1 MSQKICFYHRC
12 SALCLG
18 GLNPP
23 PFPVFAFFDPVFQ
36 VLQLLTL
43 SVLVSYNYYKTKSW
57 FHYLRTGICH
67 FFRTLEET
75 RGSVGWACVAHL
87 SFWFEE
93 TLYRTFHMCF
103 LPNCCS
109 FGLAVSREKIL
120 QKSTNQKQELPM
132 ATMFVSESSQN
143 EQSL

>member
-1 MSQKICFYHRC
+1 MSRKICFYHRC

-23 PFPVFAFFDPVFQ
+23 PFPVFAFLDPVFQ

-43 SVLVSYNYYKTKSW
+43 SVLVSYNYYKTKSR
-57 FHYLRTGICH
+57 FYYLRTGICH
-67 FFRTLEET
+67 FYRMLEET

-87 SFWFEE
+87 SFWFDE
-93 TLYRTFHMCF
+93 TLYRTYHWCF
-103 LPNCCS
+103 LQNCCS
-109 FGLAVSREKIL
+109 FGLAVSEEKIFQEL
-120 QKSTNQKQELPM
+120 AHQKQELPVS
-132 ATMFVSESSQN
+132 AMFVNGSWRN